1 MDTLVYELVQKDNGW
16 TLIWAPS
23 SGTPVQ
29 TVFIGRPRLSWEEAT
44 DAACEFMDRW
54 QHSQLPAEILMDHC
68 VRNMERQR

>member
-1 MDTLVYELVQKDNGW
+1 MDTLVYELAQAANGW

-29 TVFIGRPRLSWEEAT
+29 TVLIGRAYLSWEEAT

-54 QHSQLPAEILMDHC
+54 PVSDLPNDILMDQC
-68 VRNMERQR
+68 VRNMQRQR

>member
-1 MDTLVYELVQKDNGW
+1 MDTAVYELTLAANGW

-29 TVFIGRPRLSWEEAT
+29 TVLIGRPRLSWEEAT

-54 QHSQLPAEILMDHC
+54 ATSQLPADILMDSC
-68 VRNMERQR
+68 IRNMERQR

>member
-1 MDTLVYELVQKDNGW
+1 MNTVVYELALKANGW
-16 TLIWAPS
+16 SLVWAPS

-54 QHSQLPAEILMDHC
+54 AFSSLPADILMDSC
-68 VRNMERQR
+68 IRNMTLQR